1 MKKISLLLTFIIIL
15 PALFLSSCSEE
26 DTVPDQTYIQ
36 ASSGTFSL
44 TTRRTEV
51 TSYQDSNIID
61 SYKTEKFAITD
72 YGEEYYQID
81 TIKLT
86 DTKIN
91 LIMSEQ
97 TSNSFGFEDIFK
109 DLEYEQ
115 FGDGFS
121 FDYTING
128 FENFSWFQVDD
139 ENSIRA
145 TQHFYIYTTKDS
157 LTVNGTLS
165 TGVGD
170 PVGLRSIIKLINPEY
185 YTQYSTTFYYSK

>member
-1 MKKISLLLTFIIIL
+1 MKKISLLPIFILI
-15 PALFLSSCSEE
+15 LSSIFLYSCSVE
-26 DTVPDQTYIQ
+26 DTVADKTYIK

-86 DTKIN
+86 DSKIS

-97 TSNSFGFEDIFK
+97 TSNSFGYEDVFK
-109 DLEYEQ
+109 DLDYEQ
-115 FGDGFS
+115 IDGVIDFIYTIDGFE
-121 FDYTING
+121 D
-128 FENFSWFQVDD
+128 FSWFQVDD

-145 TQHFYIYTTKDS
+145 TQHFYMYTTKDS
-157 LTVNGTLS
+157 SNVDEIIS
-165 TGVGD
+165 TQVGEQHNLHA
-170 PVGLRSIIKLINPEY
+170 VIKVINPEY